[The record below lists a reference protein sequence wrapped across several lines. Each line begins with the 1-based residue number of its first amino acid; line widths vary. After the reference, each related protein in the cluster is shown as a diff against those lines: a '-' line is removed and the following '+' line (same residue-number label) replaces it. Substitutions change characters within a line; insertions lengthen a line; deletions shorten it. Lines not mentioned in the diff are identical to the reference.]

1 MTELPQSKKTIILVE
16 DEADIRLLYAEVL
29 TDAGFNVIAISDG
42 ELALD
47 KAKEITWDLM
57 LLDIILPSA
66 DGMKV
71 LKQIT
76 STPELNKG
84 KIVLLTNLSN
94 EGMIKEAFE
103 NGVAGYLIKSEV
115 TPGDVVTEA
124 QRFLSLE

>member
-115 TPGDVVTEA
+115 TPGDVVAEA